1 MCFRSEKC
9 VFPARNSTFVLFP
22 VLCKRWGFFHWSAA
36 AWIFP
41 PCRRRR
47 RRPSWNFRLLLL
59 LVVVGVFLEF
69 PPSSCC
75 GCRRRPSWG
84 FRLVPQARVTYL
96 ELFQCRVLGRNACK
110 KTKISFFRNRRKGM
124 FFFFVFFFFFLLLK
138 RKDFFSFFEDHSG
151 VLIWELKHWRIRKNY
166 KEGMVVVVVII
177 PPCLSWEDKT
187 GWRRWGRRMCA
198 DQQQFS
204 RVIILLLQYLCTWMS
219 MTLPHWMVISTGLA
233 LESTTLGLK
242 LMELSMH
249 LVPMITLQVECLKLN
264 QDTVL
269 GSHSAPL
276 FLWVQQIWVPWSFE
290 ASLRNV
296 LMSTVVTPT
305 IWLPETATISQ
316 MTFAS
321 AWWGNPFLGG
331 SIALPG

>member
-1 MCFRSEKC
+1 MFARKGNFH
-9 VFPARNSTFVLFP
+9 FPEIV
-22 VLCKRWGFFHWSAA
+22 
-36 AWIFP
+36 
-41 PCRRRR
+41 
-47 RRPSWNFRLLLL
+47 
-59 LVVVGVFLEF
+59 
-69 PPSSCC
+69 
-75 GCRRRPSWG
+75 
-84 FRLVPQARVTYL
+84 ARVSSSSS
-96 ELFQCRVLGRNACK
+96 
-110 KTKISFFRNRRKGM
+110 SFFWKEKI
-124 FFFFVFFFFFLLLK
+124 FL
-138 RKDFFSFFEDHSG
+138 FFEANSG

-166 KEGMVVVVVII
+166 KEGMVVVVVVVVII

-198 DQQQFS
+198 DLQQFP
-204 RVIILLLQYLCTWMS
+204 RVKILLLLQYLCTWMS

-233 LESTTLGLK
+233 LESTTPGLK
-242 LMELSMH
+242 LMERSMH

-276 FLWVQQIWVPWSFE
+276 FSWVQQIWVPWSFE